1 MNLKFAGIE
10 RSFFDELCLLPS
22 VAVAQ
27 QPSQSQ
33 IMSLT
38 AKMATMASCS
48 QNYSMPAHAAHII
61 EDQVKT
67 LPGDKKRP
75 LALPPAAEIAPPQ
88 LQQEP
93 STKRQRLTAPSLD
106 QDYRTP
112 TQPQILLSQ
121 PPSIAPKRASTLLP
135 TQPVGN
141 TAAIDHSPMPVV
153 IENEGMHESQ
163 DNMQILGYHDAIP
176 RFGSPSPVQ
185 PQQLSQHELASY
197 ESKYTS
203 QIFSPHSPLLMQ
215 SPPMLPYTQSMAD
228 SQSLTYPNEVQPTDP
243 ASATVV
249 QRAYISAEMP
259 PQPITT
265 TASVPATALA
275 DASAASH
282 SGDGEGDK
290 PVKPTVAIK
299 DYM

>member
-48 QNYSMPAHAAHII
+48 QNYSMPSHASHAAHII

-67 LPGDKKRP
+67 LRVDKKRL
-75 LALPPAAEIAPPQ
+75 LALPPAAEVAPLQPQ
-88 LQQEP
+88 QGP
-93 STKRQRLTAPSLD
+93 TTKRQRITAPSLD
-106 QDYRTP
+106 PDYRTP

-121 PPSIAPKRASTLLP
+121 PPPIPHKRASTLLP
-135 TQPVGN
+135 TQPLGN
-141 TAAIDHSPMPVV
+141 TTAIDHSPMPVV
-153 IENEGMHESQ
+153 IEYDGMHESQ
-163 DNMQILGYHDAIP
+163 DNMQILGYHDVIP

-185 PQQLSQHELASY
+185 PQQLSQRELASY
-197 ESKYTS
+197 ESTYTS
-203 QIFSPHSPLLMQ
+203 QMFSPHSPLLML

-228 SQSLTYPNEVQPTDP
+228 SQSLNYLNEVQTTTP
-243 ASATVV
+243 AATTSAPIAETT
-249 QRAYISAEMP
+249 RTSAEMP
-259 PQPITT
+259 AQVVSTT
-265 TASVPATALA
+265 TATAAPHA
-275 DASAASH
+275 DE
-282 SGDGEGDK
+282 EGK
-290 PVKPTVAIK
+290 AVKPTVAIK
-299 DYM
+299 EYM